1 MIKKILLAFQ
11 FLTIIPVKVKG
22 DISEKEIARSVSF
35 FSFVGAF
42 QGLLAAVSALFLSK
56 VFPLEIVSALVVLIL
71 ILSNGGFHLD
81 GLADTFDALAVKS
94 SGDEKAD
101 RERRLAVMKDSS
113 TGAIGAVSIILTI
126 LIKYLFIKN
135 LFLIN
140 APLPVVLSILFLMPI
155 FSKWAMTPAMYHGI
169 SARRDG
175 LGRIFIDNSSVNNV
189 IFSSAA
195 VIIFYTLI
203 AVLYPGRSYGPAVIA
218 LFFVLFF
225 VLYAFSFFSA
235 KFCERKFGGLTGDT
249 LGAIG
254 EISEILFLM
263 VVSVWLQH
271 SI

>member
-1 MIKKILLAFQ
+1 MKKILLAFQ

-22 DISEKEIARSVSF
+22 DISEKEIARSANF

-42 QGLLAAVSALFLSK
+42 QGLIAASAGLFLIK
-56 VFPLEIVSALVVLIL
+56 VFSPEITGALIVFIL

-81 GLADTFDALAVKS
+81 GLADTVDALAVKS

-113 TGAIGAVSIILTI
+113 TGAIGVVSITLTI
-126 LIKYLFIKN
+126 LMKYLFIKD

-140 APLPVVLSILFLMPI
+140 APLPAVLSILFLMPV
-155 FSKWAMTPAMYHGI
+155 FSKWAMVPAMYHGI

-195 VIIFYTLI
+195 AIIFYILI
-203 AVLYPGRSYGPAVIA
+203 AVLYPGKSYGSAVIV

-263 VVSVWLQH
+263 VALIWLQH